1 MTGYRDRPND
11 YESVSQC
18 GSSIRSCRQSCLMS
32 LQTSETSSVLSISR
46 FHRISPVNC
55 IVRVGHCWL
64 MMIPSLTLFPVHLT
78 AVIDTVSM
86 RTIILVGEFLA
97 RQFPSVA
104 DIDVPAVRDIIL
116 QGNLK
121 NTALI

>member
-1 MTGYRDRPND
+1 
-11 YESVSQC
+11 
-18 GSSIRSCRQSCLMS
+18 MS

-46 FHRISPVNC
+46 FHRISPANY

-86 RTIILVGEFLA
+86 SRIILVGEFLRGNFHLLQILMS
-97 RQFPSVA
+97 RQYATSSCKA
-104 DIDVPAVRDIIL
+104 
-116 QGNLK
+116 
-121 NTALI
+121 T